1 MTTAV
6 LDALRTGDD
15 DPTEP
20 VTRPAPTAPAAP
32 MDPAAR
38 TDRTAPADPT
48 DPAALAAP
56 TDPAVLVATLAARAV
71 EARRLVVD
79 MAASPRGCHL
89 GGSLSVLD
97 ILIAA
102 LHRASAGDGTE
113 VVLSKGH
120 AAAGLYAAL
129 HVSGALPENPAPL
142 YGLAGHPYT
151 GHPGP
156 KVPGVRFPTG
166 SLGHGVPYAAG
177 WALSE
182 RLRGRHGLGIAVAGD
197 GELQEGLVWE
207 TCQVA
212 AAQELGNFVLV
223 VDRNGGQNDGM
234 VADISPLPRL
244 ADRFTAF
251 GFDVTEVDGHDLGAL
266 TALLAEDRT
275 AARRPLAVVADTVKG
290 KGVRAVEGKAACH
303 YVTIDQARAAKW
315 KRAIR

>member
-1 MTTAV
+1 MTAV
-6 LDALRTGDD
+6 HDAPFAGGTSGDG
-15 DPTEP
+15 
-20 VTRPAPTAPAAP
+20 APFAGGTSATDAPALAG
-32 MDPAAR
+32 
-38 TDRTAPADPT
+38 TSAD
-48 DPAALAAP
+48 D
-56 TDPAVLVATLAARAV
+56 ATLALLAERARQ
-71 EARRLVVD
+71 ARRLVVD
-79 MAASPRGCHL
+79 MAAGPRGCHL

-102 LHRASAGDGTE
+102 LHRAARGDGTE

-129 HVSGALPENPAPL
+129 HVSGVLPENPAPL

-177 WALSE
+177 WALAR
-182 RLRGRHGLGIAVAGD
+182 RLGGQGGLGIAVAGD

-207 TCQVA
+207 TVQVA
-212 AAQELGNFVLV
+212 AAQRLGNFVLV
-223 VDRNGGQNDGM
+223 VDRNGGQNDGL

-244 ADRFTAF
+244 AERFAAF
-251 GFDVTEVDGHDLGAL
+251 GFDTVTVDGHDLAAL
-266 TALLAEDRT
+266 TEVFAGDR
-275 AARRPLAVVADTVKG
+275 AGAGRPLAVLADTVKG
-290 KGVRAVEGKAACH
+290 KGVRAVEGKAASH
-303 YVTIDQARAAKW
+303 YVTIDAARAAQW

>member
-6 LDALRTGDD
+6 LEEPRVGDG
-15 DPTEP
+15 
-20 VTRPAPTAPAAP
+20 
-32 MDPAAR
+32 DPA
-38 TDRTAPADPT
+38 D
-48 DPAALAAP
+48 
-56 TDPAVLVATLAARAV
+56 LVATLTERAV

-129 HVSGALPENPAPL
+129 HVSGVLPENPAPL

-177 WALSE
+177 WALSQ

-212 AAQELGNFVLV
+212 AAQQLGNFVLV
-223 VDRNGGQNDGM
+223 VDRNGGQNDGL

-244 ADRFTAF
+244 AERFTAF
-251 GFDVTEVDGHDLGAL
+251 GFDVTEADGHDLRAL
-266 TALLAEDRT
+266 TGLLADDRST
-275 AARRPLAVVADTVKG
+275 ARRPLAVIADTVKG
-290 KGVRAVEGKAACH
+290 KGVRAVEGKAGSH
-303 YVTIDQARAAKW
+303 YVTIDEARAAKW

>member
-1 MTTAV
+1 MTV
-6 LDALRTGDD
+6 LA
-15 DPTEP
+15 EAP
-20 VTRPAPTAPAAP
+20 VRRSELSRR
-32 MDPAAR
+32 AR
-38 TDRTAPADPT
+38 
-48 DPAALAAP
+48 
-56 TDPAVLVATLAARAV
+56 

-79 MAASPRGCHL
+79 MAAGPRGCHL

-102 LHRASAGDGTE
+102 LDRAGGPDGTE

-129 HVSGALPENPAPL
+129 HVSGILPENPAPL
-142 YGLAGHPYT
+142 YGLAGEPYT

-177 WALSE
+177 WALA
-182 RLRGRHGLGIAVAGD
+182 LRMAGRGGLGIAVAGD

-212 AAQELGNFVLV
+212 AAQRLGNFVLV

-234 VADISPLPRL
+234 VADISPMERL
-244 ADRFTAF
+244 EERFTGF
-251 GFDVTEVDGHDLGAL
+251 GFDVVRTDGHDLDGLSAL
-266 TALLAEDRT
+266 FAADRSGLH
-275 AARRPLAVVADTVKG
+275 RPLAVIADTVKG
-290 KGVRAVEGKAACH
+290 KGLPPVEGRAASH
-303 YVTIDQARAAKW
+303 YVTVDAARAAKW
-315 KRAIR
+315 KRMIR

>member
-1 MTTAV
+1 MTV
-6 LDALRTGDD
+6 LLDAPAETQATGD
-15 DPTEP
+15 E
-20 VTRPAPTAPAAP
+20 VVAA
-32 MDPAAR
+32 
-38 TDRTAPADPT
+38 
-48 DPAALAAP
+48 
-56 TDPAVLVATLAARAV
+56 LAARAV

-129 HVSGALPENPAPL
+129 YVSGILPENPAPL
-142 YGLAGHPYT
+142 YGRADQPYT

-177 WALSE
+177 WALAR
-182 RLRGRHGLGIAVAGD
+182 RLGGHGGLGIAVAGD

-207 TCQVA
+207 TAQVA
-212 AAQELGNFVLV
+212 AAQGLGNFVLV
-223 VDRNGGQNDGM
+223 VDRNGGQNDGY
-234 VADISPLPRL
+234 VEDISPLPRL
-244 ADRFTAF
+244 AERFEAF
-251 GFDVTEVDGHDLGAL
+251 GFETVHTDGHDLAAL
-266 TALLAEDRT
+266 IAILAGDRT
-275 AARRPLAVVADTVKG
+275 AERRPLAVIADTVKG
-290 KGVRAVEGKAACH
+290 KGVPAVQGKAGCH
-303 YVTIDQARAAKW
+303 YVTIDATRAAKW

>member
-1 MTTAV
+1 MTAV
-6 LDALRTGDD
+6 HDA
-15 DPTEP
+15 
-20 VTRPAPTAPAAP
+20 PAPAGTYADDTPVALLAER
-32 MDPAAR
+32 AR
-38 TDRTAPADPT
+38 
-48 DPAALAAP
+48 
-56 TDPAVLVATLAARAV
+56 

-79 MAASPRGCHL
+79 MAAGPRGCHL

-102 LHRASAGDGTE
+102 LHRAERGDGTE

-129 HVSGALPENPAPL
+129 HVSGVLPENPAPL

-177 WALSE
+177 WAMAR
-182 RLRGRHGLGIAVAGD
+182 RLGRQGGLGIAVAGD

-207 TCQVA
+207 TVQVA
-212 AAQELGNFVLV
+212 AAQRLGNFVLV
-223 VDRNGGQNDGM
+223 VDRNGGQNDGL

-244 ADRFTAF
+244 AERFAAF
-251 GFDVTEVDGHDLGAL
+251 GFDTVTVDGHDLAAL
-266 TALLAEDRT
+266 TEVFAGDR
-275 AARRPLAVVADTVKG
+275 ADADRPLAVLADTVKG
-290 KGVRAVEGKAACH
+290 KGVRAVEGKAASH
-303 YVTIDQARAAKW
+303 YVTIDAARAAQW

>member
-1 MTTAV
+1 MTAV
-6 LDALRTGDD
+6 LDAPRTV
-15 DPTEP
+15 P
-20 VTRPAPTAPAAP
+20 V
-32 MDPAAR
+32 
-38 TDRTAPADPT
+38 
-48 DPAALAAP
+48 L
-56 TDPAVLVATLAARAV
+56 ATLAARAV

-102 LHRASAGDGTE
+102 LHRVSAGDGTE

-129 HVSGALPENPAPL
+129 HVSGVLPENPAPL
-142 YGLAGHPYT
+142 YGRAGGPYT

-177 WALSE
+177 WALA
-182 RLRGRHGLGIAVAGD
+182 RRIAGRPGLGIAVAGD

-223 VDRNGGQNDGM
+223 VDRNGGQNDGP

-244 ADRFTAF
+244 AERFAAF
-251 GFDVTEVDGHDLGAL
+251 GFEVAETDGHDLAAL
-266 TALLAEDRT
+266 TDLFAGDRST
-275 AARRPLAVVADTVKG
+275 ARRPLAVVADTVKG
-290 KGVRAVEGKAACH
+290 KGVPAVEGKAASH
-303 YVTIDQARAAKW
+303 YVTIDAARAAKW
-315 KRAIR
+315 KRAVR

>member
-1 MTTAV
+1 MTITLEAPPH
-6 LDALRTGDD
+6 DD
-15 DPTEP
+15 EI
-20 VTRPAPTAPAAP
+20 
-32 MDPAAR
+32 
-38 TDRTAPADPT
+38 
-48 DPAALAAP
+48 
-56 TDPAVLVATLAARAV
+56 VATLTERAV
-71 EARRLVVD
+71 QARRLVVD

-102 LHRASAGDGTE
+102 LHRAAADDGTE

-129 HVSGALPENPAPL
+129 HVSGILPENPAPL

-177 WALSE
+177 WALSQK
-182 RLRGRHGLGIAVAGD
+182 LRGRPGALGIAVAGD

-234 VADISPLPRL
+234 VADISPLPGL
-244 ADRFTAF
+244 AARFTAF
-251 GFDVTEVDGHDLGAL
+251 GFDTTEIDGHDLAAL
-266 TALLAEDRT
+266 TDLLTEDRST
-275 AARRPLAVVADTVKG
+275 ARKPLAVIADTVKG
-290 KGVRAVEGKAACH
+290 KGVRAVEGKPGSH
-303 YVTIDQARAAKW
+303 YVTIDEARAAKW
-315 KRAIR
+315 KRGIR